1 MIKSSTIPLSNVEGQ
16 ETGLDPQYNERE
28 EMEFSWNEKI
38 FSPREF
44 EQYREERNCKTPL
57 ESEYHHRILKLI
69 SDGVTS
75 TSNRLFTYISKDRVP
90 TDVSVDMISLRR
102 LEQSFFLI
110 TFLISYI
117 GIFFMRKTSINYRVQ
132 RISSFLKNCLQMR
145 VIHLI

>member
-1 MIKSSTIPLSNVEGQ
+1 MNVIFTVKRYFSRLKVNFIGLNRIRLEVIKSSTIPLSNVEGQ

-28 EMEFSWNEKI
+28 ELEFSWNEKI

-44 EQYREERNCKTPL
+44 DQYRDERNCKTPL

-90 TDVSVDMISLRR
+90 NDVSVIIISVCKLKPT
-102 LEQSFFLI
+102 FFLHN
-110 TFLISYI
+110 FS
-117 GIFFMRKTSINYRVQ
+117 N
-132 RISSFLKNCLQMR
+132 
-145 VIHLI
+145 